1 VSALVEDHCERIVLT
16 LVQVVYI
23 QFTVHC
29 AETHNHISCV
39 QGQCTGDEFASED
52 PERCKIT
59 LHRPLAVQGNGKAW
73 LHNLLLE
80 PDAGFDGE
88 VLLEVT
94 GNASVWMT
102 NVRMQGNTQS
112 AVPVSAARI
121 QNAGAFFRGMLP
133 HVRAVVVW

>member
-1 VSALVEDHCERIVLT
+1 
-16 LVQVVYI
+16 
-23 QFTVHC
+23 
-29 AETHNHISCV
+29 
-39 QGQCTGDEFASED
+39 
-52 PERCKIT
+52 
-59 LHRPLAVQGNGKAW
+59 VQGNGKAW
-73 LHNLLLE
+73 LHNLVLE

-121 QNAGAFFRGMLP
+121 QKAGAFFSGAFPHMELWLFCDLP
-133 HVRAVVVW
+133 THDLLDADC